1 MWFHF
6 LLAANPW
13 LAAESPDSIAS
24 RVPPPAGFTRVAIDN
39 DSYAAFL
46 RGLPL
51 KAGHPDVLLWNG
63 EARADQ
69 SAHLAVIDLDL
80 SEKNLQQCAD
90 TVLRLR
96 AEYLYSRQQP
106 MVFHLTNGEALPWSR
121 YRDGFVATVPKKKIM
136 WQKRSDSSAS
146 ARVRFRD
153 YLDTLFLYAGTRSLG
168 YDMRE
173 QTTSPIEVGDVF
185 LQPGSPG
192 HVVVVVDVATN
203 EANERRFLLA
213 QGYMPAQQAH
223 VLLNPAHLDDPWYL
237 AAGKK
242 LATPDW
248 TFEPVRRWR
257 FAD

>member
-1 MWFHF
+1 MLYL
-6 LLAANPW
+6 LLAAYPW
-13 LAAESPDSIAS
+13 LAADPGDSVAS
-24 RVPPPAGFTRVAIDN
+24 RVPPPAGFARVPVSN

-51 KAGHPDVLLWNG
+51 KAGHPDVLLYNG

-96 AEYLYSRQQP
+96 AEYLYSRQLP
-106 MVFHLTNGEALPWSR
+106 IAFHLTNGEALPWAR
-121 YRDGFVATVPKKKIM
+121 YRDGFVATVPKKKIV
-136 WQKRSDSSAS
+136 WQKRSDLGAS
-146 ARVRFRD
+146 ARVRFAE

-173 QTTSPIEVGDVF
+173 QTTSPVEVGDVF
-185 LQPGSPG
+185 LQAGSPG
-192 HVVVVVDVATN
+192 HVVVVVDVVVN
-203 EANERRFLLA
+203 QANERRFLLA

-223 VLLNPAHLDDPWYL
+223 VLLNPAHLDDPWY
-237 AAGKK
+237 AVADKK